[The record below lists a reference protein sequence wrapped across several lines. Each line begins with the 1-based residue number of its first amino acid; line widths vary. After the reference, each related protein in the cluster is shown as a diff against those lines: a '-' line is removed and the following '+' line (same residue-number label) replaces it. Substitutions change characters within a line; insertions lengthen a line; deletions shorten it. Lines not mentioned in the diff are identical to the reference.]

1 MADQLGSAVL
11 TLTVDDKTFN
21 AGLARA
27 QTAAEKTGTALRA
40 AIGSLGV
47 ATTAAGVAAFVGRQ
61 ITDLDAAAAAVRTLG
76 VDSAELVPKLRALSI
91 ELGNNISTVELAK
104 AAYDVASSGFATAA
118 DATNILRAS
127 ALGAKGGFAEV
138 ADVASAVTG
147 VLNAYGKSS
156 SEAGLLVDQFVQT
169 QADGVITVRQYAAE
183 IGNISS
189 IAAASGISI
198 QELNAA
204 IATATLRGVP
214 VAQTFTGLRQAI
226 SSIIKPSEQAK
237 DLAKSLGLDFSL
249 SALQAKGFGGVLADV
264 QAKTGGAADK
274 IAILLG
280 SVEAQAA
287 VQPLLNDKLV
297 KYNELLERQAKAAG
311 AAADASQTNASTISG
326 GLKQIGAGFSNLATT
341 LDTVLSPLLGGF
353 IKDINSILIKL
364 NQVSVLAPDKVLKR
378 EKQATDI
385 VAGQMSP
392 LQGSGFFGPVT
403 VKYGGKTYRGS
414 ATGIREAIIQDLL
427 RKDLADL
434 NAPKNKGQSPP
445 PPKTPTPPPKPE
457 PDRELLAQQQ
467 QQRVESQLALQ
478 AVEQRIAAAKELAGV
493 EAGILR
499 QTIQQRQE
507 IEAGVQAARDQ
518 VSRIG
523 AQIDSTRLLGGDNGA
538 KLQKL
543 VAEQN
548 AAAAEV
554 RLKLIEGATAL
565 KDAGKQLRK
574 DLTQA
579 TLELASVRNDP
590 NGLNQYLNQSQ
601 VNQRAQQTLSSILP
615 LFREAQRQFTQL
627 TGAQAPDFSGPATG
641 VVDAVRQF
649 IENVNREKNANQNIV
664 GIQAALAQNT
674 KDLAGINGQLR
685 DAINTL
691 AGKNWQVNV
700 SVPGGSASGDVVGL
714 VNGALS

>member
-11 TLTVDDKTFN
+11 TVRVDDTQFR
-21 AGLARA
+21 AGLNSAEREA
-27 QTAAEKTGTALRA
+27 ATAGQKITRTFD
-40 AIGSLGV
+40 GV
-47 ATTAAGVAAFVGRQ
+47 AGALQGLAGVAGLVGIGAITQQ
-61 ITDLDAAAAAVRTLG
+61 IIGIGQQSQKAEVQLKALAGAYGEAGQAGQAAARIQQVLG
-76 VDSAELVPKLRALSI
+76 
-91 ELGNNISTVELAK
+91 ISTVEATGSFAQLYAALRGTGIGLQQLEVLFVGISNAARLSGAGTAEASAALLQLKQGLASGRLQGDELRSVLEQLPAFAQAIAKEMNVSVGALRQLGSDGKITSDIIFNAAKKLAAATTPGRTEVEQLGIAFQNLQAQIAK
-104 AAYDVASSGFATAA
+104 AIGPA
-118 DATNILRAS
+118 
-127 ALGAKGGFAEV
+127 
-138 ADVASAVTG
+138 
-147 VLNAYGKSS
+147 
-156 SEAGLLVDQFVQT
+156 LVDGLT
-169 QADGVITVRQYAAE
+169 QLAAGFIAFREFLKANQEGLVNFGKTVV
-183 IGNISS
+183 N
-189 IAAASGISI
+189 
-198 QELNAA
+198 
-204 IATATLRGVP
+204 
-214 VAQTFTGLRQAI
+214 
-226 SSIIKPSEQAK
+226 
-237 DLAKSLGLDFSL
+237 LGR
-249 SALQAKGFGGVLADV
+249 
-264 QAKTGGAADK
+264 
-274 IAILLG
+274 ILLPFAAG
-280 SVEAQAA
+280 ILAVRAAFQAWALATKAVAVAQAA
-287 VQPLLNDKLV
+287 VLALSGPKGWIVLAGALAAAGGAAF
-297 KYNELLERQAKAAG
+297 LLEKGYEGVGKAVGQAAKEAQKAKAQFAALLG
-311 AAADASQTNASTISG
+311 GIKLEPLTAAADPN
-326 GLKQIGAGFSNLATT
+326 
-341 LDTVLSPLLGGF
+341 
-353 IKDINSILIKL
+353 
-364 NQVSVLAPDKVLKR
+364 
-378 EKQATDI
+378 I
-385 VAGQMSP
+385 V
-392 LQGSGFFGPVT
+392 
-403 VKYGGKTYRGS
+403 
-414 ATGIREAIIQDLL
+414 
-427 RKDLADL
+427 
-434 NAPKNKGQSPP
+434 
-445 PPKTPTPPPKPE
+445 
-457 PDRELLAQQQ
+457 AQQQ